1 MEPSPTPPSS
11 SSAYVGPDYPCWT
24 HVLDDGRTVTVRP
37 LGRQDAEA
45 DRRFIKGLSAESRR
59 ARFLGGMV
67 EPSDAQI
74 EALTDIDYVNEVAL
88 AATVQV
94 GGREDIVGVARYATD
109 NAGERCE
116 CAVVVADAWQGHGL
130 ATALMKR
137 LIRIAQERGL
147 RLMESYDLAGNIGM
161 HDLARSLGF
170 HVRRD
175 PDDAHQLI
183 YALPLNPHRPAL

>member
-1 MEPSPTPPSS
+1 MEHIPTPSASPTIY
-11 SSAYVGPDYPCWT
+11 AGPDYPCWT
-24 HVLDDGRTVTVRP
+24 HVLDDGRTVHIRP
-37 LGRQDAEA
+37 LRRQDAEA
-45 DRRFIKGLSAESRR
+45 DRRFIKGLSSESRR
-59 ARFLGGMV
+59 ARFLGSMS
-67 EPSDAQI
+67 EPSDEEI
-74 EALTDIDYVNEVAL
+74 DALTDIDYVNDVAL
-88 AATVQV
+88 AATTQA

-116 CAVVVADAWQGHGL
+116 CAVVVADDWQGHGL

-137 LIRIAQERGL
+137 LIHIAQERGL

-175 PDDAHQLI
+175 PQDVHQLI
-183 YALPLNPHRPAL
+183 YALPLNPQRPAL